1 MLKGFR
7 EFILRGNV
15 VDLAVGVVIGAAFN
29 SVVETLVKNLLT
41 PLIGAIAKVP
51 DFSSLSFTLNHSR
64 FMYGA
69 FLNSLLSFILVAAAV
84 YFFVVVPVNTLFGDH
99 KKASAPTAKQCGQCK
114 SDIPLDATRCKFCAQ
129 PVS

>member
-29 SVVETLVKNLLT
+29 SVVESLVKNILT
-41 PLIGAIAKVP
+41 PLIGAIARVP
-51 DFSSLSFTLNHSR
+51 DFSSLFFTFHHSR
-64 FMYGA
+64 FLYGA
-69 FLNSLLSFILVAAAV
+69 FLNSFISFVLVAAAV

-99 KKASAPTAKQCGQCK
+99 KKAIAPTTKLCGECR

-129 PVS
+129 SVS